1 MVVKSMQKLR
11 RIFPQNINFLVLW
24 ELIRDWDVVV
34 LRLTED
40 DIFRRAFFM
49 PRRCLFTVISEAG
62 LLSIQKPRLSNL
74 SPDKTFAL
82 VASYLWL
89 SSYDADGLL
98 ATFMW
103 NSLWFFQLDLTVH
116 SCADLCVPWWTAAI
130 ALCYRQFAIKEACFG
145 FLRTNLYKWRY
156 CSDIFCSRTRRA

>member
-1 MVVKSMQKLR
+1 MVVKSMQELR
-11 RIFPQNINFLVLW
+11 RIFPKHIDFLVLL

-40 DIFRRAFFM
+40 HIFRRAFFM

-62 LLSIQKPRLSNL
+62 LGSIQKPRLSNF
-74 SPDKTFAL
+74 SPDKTCAL

-89 SSYDADGLL
+89 ASYDANRLL

-103 NSLWFFQLDLTVH
+103 NSLWFFQLHLNVYFN
-116 SCADLCVPWWTAAI
+116 ADPCLPWWIAAI
-130 ALCYRQFAIKEACFG
+130 ALCFRQFAIKEVCFG
-145 FLRTNLYKWRY
+145 FLRTSLYKWRY